1 LAEITADL
9 VKELRQRTGVG
20 LMDCKR
26 ALAETSGDVEL
37 AIDHLRKTGA
47 ARASKKAGRE
57 TSEGLVSAYIHPGGR
72 VGVLIEVNCETD
84 FVARTD
90 EFQELVRNIAMHV
103 AASSPL
109 VIRREELST
118 DLIDKESAIVSE
130 QLRNEGKPD
139 EMIER
144 IIVGKM
150 EKFYRETVLLE
161 QTYVRDDKKTID
173 LVVKEAIT
181 KLGENIVIRRAS
193 RFALGQE

>member
-1 LAEITADL
+1 MVEITADL

-26 ALAETSGDVEL
+26 ALAETSGDVDQ
-37 AIDHLRKTGA
+37 AIEHLRKTGA
-47 ARASKKAGRE
+47 ARAAKKAGRE
-57 TSEGLVSAYIHPGGR
+57 TSEGLVSSYIHPGGR

-90 EFQELVRNIAMHV
+90 EFKDLVRNLAMHV

-109 VIRREELST
+109 AIRREELST
-118 DLIDKESAIVSE
+118 DLIDKETEIVKE
-130 QLRNEGKPD
+130 QLRNEGKPE

-144 IIVGKM
+144 IVTGKM

-161 QTYVRDDKKTID
+161 QPYVRDDKKTIEI
-173 LVVKEAIT
+173 VVKEAIV

>member
-1 LAEITADL
+1 MAEITADL

-37 AIDHLRKTGA
+37 AIDHLRETGA

-118 DLIDKESAIVSE
+118 DLIDKETAIVSE

-144 IIVGKM
+144 IVVGKM

-161 QTYVRDDKKTID
+161 QAYVRDDKKTID